1 MILADHMG
9 WGRNWDPTARRAA
22 PYNPGMDVKKPTGK
36 VLKRVEEL
44 RTELRR
50 HEHLYH
56 VMDAPEISDAAYDAL
71 MNELKKLEAEHTE
84 LVTPDSPTQRV
95 GGKPAEEF
103 KKVAHSR
110 PMRTLDN
117 AYTEDELTDGDP

>member
-1 MILADHMG
+1 M
-9 WGRNWDPTARRAA
+9 GRNWELTARRAA

-71 MNELKKLEAEHTE
+71 MNELKKLEAMPPMSEAYVRRLFDQYAGRYDAALTE
-84 LVTPDSPTQRV
+84 VRSPGRRIVYWMSPRAKQPSPGV
-95 GGKPAEEF
+95 
-103 KKVAHSR
+103 
-110 PMRTLDN
+110 
-117 AYTEDELTDGDP
+117 